1 MCFLAVLPCLP
12 CGGAE
17 EVLLPIQPLQAEHWD
32 EAELVVFT
40 SASVS
45 RDLDV
50 KLLG

>member
-1 MCFLAVLPCLP
+1 MLIPT
-12 CGGAE
+12 
-17 EVLLPIQPLQAEHWD
+17 QPLQAGHWD

-40 SASVS
+40 NASVS